1 MIINTEEKTIMKNSI
16 FVFLTLSFVL
26 ITSAA
31 FGKGSYGDAVN
42 ANCPSPGPYVGDCT
56 LCHTASKSDPTQETA
71 AYLAG
76 DFEYFCPAPVDHSA
90 IDDDGDGYSENL
102 GDCDDTNPSIN
113 PGATEILSNGID
125 ENCNGMADDAPVIT
139 DTDGDGVI
147 DGNDNC
153 PNTAAGTVVDA
164 NGCEIVVEPPVITDV
179 DGDGFD
185 AISFGGFDCNDND
198 SLINPDGFEIC
209 TDGVD
214 NNCNDLVDAA
224 DSAAFNC
231 PLTTP
236 LSESFGVYR
245 EGAWFIDNNGNGA
258 WDPATDTVYSDFGM
272 DGDLPVVGD
281 WNGDGIT
288 QIGVFRNGQ
297 WYLDANG
304 NGAWDPDED
313 TVYTNFGQAGDLP
326 IVGDWNGDGITQ
338 IGVFRDGTW
347 YLDASGDGAWDG
359 AEDTVYANFG
369 QAGDLP
375 VVGDW
380 NGDGTAQIGV
390 FRNGQWYLDANGNGA
405 WDPGTDTV
413 YAAFG
418 MLGDQ
423 PVSGVWR

>member
-42 ANCPSPGPYVGDCT
+42 ANCPSPDPYVGDCT
-56 LCHTASKSDPTQETA
+56 LCHTASKSDPTPETD

-76 DFEYFCPAPVDHSA
+76 DFEYFCPASVDPNT
-90 IDDDGDGYSENL
+90 IDNDGDGYTENQ
-102 GDCDDTNPSIN
+102 GDCNDASFSINPGASEIPYNNIDENCNGMTDDVVDADTDGFNSNVDCNDTNPSIN

-139 DTDGDGVI
+139 DTDTDGDGVI

-164 NGCEIVVEPPVITDV
+164 NGCENVVESPVITDV

-185 AISFGGFDCNDND
+185 AISFGGLDCNDND

-245 EGAWFIDNNGNGA
+245 EGVWFIDNNGNGA
-258 WDPATDTVYSDFGM
+258 WDTGTDTVYSDFGM
-272 DGDLPVVGD
+272 DGDLPVAGD
-281 WNGDGIT
+281 WNDDGIT

-297 WYLDANG
+297 W
-304 NGAWDPDED
+304 
-313 TVYTNFGQAGDLP
+313 
-326 IVGDWNGDGITQ
+326 
-338 IGVFRDGTW
+338 
-347 YLDASGDGAWDG
+347 
-359 AEDTVYANFG
+359 
-369 QAGDLP
+369 
-375 VVGDW
+375 
-380 NGDGTAQIGV
+380 
-390 FRNGQWYLDANGNGA
+390 WYLDANSNGA
-405 WDPGTDTV
+405 WDPGVDIATTD
-413 YAAFG
+413 FG
-418 MLGDQ
+418 MVGDRPIAGMQ
-423 PVSGVWR
+423 R